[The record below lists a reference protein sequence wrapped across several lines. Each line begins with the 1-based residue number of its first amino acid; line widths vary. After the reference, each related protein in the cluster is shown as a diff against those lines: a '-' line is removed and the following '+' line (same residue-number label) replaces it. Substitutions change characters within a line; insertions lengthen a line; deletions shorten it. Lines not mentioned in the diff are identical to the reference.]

1 MRWRDLRRVGEGV
14 GGCVD
19 AGDGAGGLVVGLG
32 LGLDLGVTLAEVD
45 VVSGGWLG
53 EDVIFG
59 LLSGVCQGSGCP
71 CRIGCCFFVACGYS
85 RLWRG

>member
-1 MRWRDLRRVGEGV
+1 MRWRDLRIVGGGV

-32 LGLDLGVTLAEVD
+32 LDLGVTLVEVD

-53 EDVIFG
+53 EDVILDCCPVYVKG
-59 LLSGVCQGSGCP
+59 LDVPVELGAVS
-71 CRIGCCFFVACGYS
+71 
-85 RLWRG
+85 L

>member
-19 AGDGAGGLVVGLG
+19 AGDGAGGLVVALVG
-32 LGLDLGVTLAEVD
+32 LGLDLGGTLDVVDVVD

-59 LLSGVCQGSGCP
+59 LLPG
-71 CRIGCCFFVACGYS
+71 IS
-85 RLWRG
+85 RVWMSL

>member
-19 AGDGAGGLVVGLG
+19 AGDGAGGSVVALVA
-32 LGLDLGVTLAEVD
+32 LGLDLGGTLDVVD

-59 LLSGVCQGSGCP
+59 LLPGIARVWMS
-71 CRIGCCFFVACGYS
+71 
-85 RLWRG
+85 L